1 MDIILQGF
9 QVILD
14 PGVLIYILAG
24 TVLGVVFG
32 ALPGVSSAMATMLAL
47 PFTYTMGALPAIAFL
62 VTVYCAAVTGGSITA
77 ILFRIPGTPSSAC
90 TCLDGYP
97 MLERGEAGKALGVAL
112 ITSAMG
118 GIFSALVMMLLTR
131 QLAAVALRFGP
142 TELFAVAFM
151 GLSVM
156 TALDAGN
163 ALRTVISG
171 LLGLGLACIGIDP
184 IQGFN
189 RLTFGS
195 IQLMNG
201 IEMIPIMVGLFAVV
215 EVIKQL
221 IKKRDLGDGKI
232 TSTNTQIKGLGLW
245 KMKFTILRSAVIG
258 TAVGILPGAGAT
270 IASFLSYAA
279 EIKLSK
285 HPETFGKGEPRG
297 VAASETA
304 NNAATGGSMVP
315 LLSMGIP
322 GGNAA
327 AVMMAAMT
335 IKGVQMGPLL
345 IRTQPQFL
353 STVFATQVL
362 TGVLMAIISIGVA
375 KVFTKILDIPYSYL
389 GTTILMLSIV
399 GAFAT
404 NNNITNVLIM
414 VIAALVGV
422 AFNKFKFS
430 SSALVLGLVLG
441 EICESNLR
449 RGVLIS
455 KGFAGFFR
463 SPITTVLLIVS
474 AFMLLWPM
482 AGPTVKKVLKKE
494 PKAAQ

>member
-1 MDIILQGF
+1 MDLVIQGF
-9 QVILD
+9 SVILD
-14 PGVLIYILAG
+14 PGVLIYIICG

-62 VTVYCAAVTGGSITA
+62 VTVYCAAITGGSITA

-97 MLERGEAGKALGVAL
+97 MLEQGKAGKALGISL
-112 ITSAMG
+112 IASAFG
-118 GIFSALVMMLLTR
+118 GIFSAFIMMLCTK
-131 QLAAVALRFGP
+131 QLAAAALKFGP

-163 ALRTVISG
+163 SLRTVISG
-171 LLGLGLACIGIDP
+171 LIGLGLACVGIDP

-201 IEMIPIMVGLFAVV
+201 IEMIPVMVGLFATV
-215 EVIKQL
+215 EVMKQL
-221 IKKRDLGDGKI
+221 MKRRSIKSDEV
-232 TSTNTQIKGLGLW
+232 TNTNTQIRGLGLW
-245 KMKFTILRSAVIG
+245 SMKGTILRSSVIG
-258 TAVGILPGAGAT
+258 TVVGILPGAGAT

-279 EIKLSK
+279 ELKLAK
-285 HPETFGKGEPRG
+285 DPETYGKGNPRG
-297 VAASETA
+297 VAASEAA

-353 STVFATQVL
+353 STVFATQIV
-362 TGVLMAIISIGVA
+362 TGILMVVVSMVIA
-375 KVFTKILDIPYSYL
+375 KVFTKILDIPYSFL
-389 GTTILMLSIV
+389 GTTILMLSII

-404 NNNITNVLIM
+404 NNNITNILIM
-414 VIAALVGV
+414 AIASVMGV
-422 AFNKFKFS
+422 LFSKYKFS

-449 RGVLIS
+449 RGVLLS
-455 KGFAGFFR
+455 KTFTGFFS
-463 SPITTVLLIVS
+463 SPITAVLLTVS
-474 AFMLLWPM
+474 AFMLLWPVVS
-482 AGPTVKKVLKKE
+482 PYIKKKTAK
-494 PKAAQ
+494 

>member
-1 MDIILQGF
+1 MDLVIQGF
-9 QVILD
+9 GVIFD
-14 PGVLIYILAG
+14 PGVLIYIVCG
-24 TVLGVVFG
+24 TVLGAVFG

-47 PFTYTMGALPAIAFL
+47 PFTYSMQALPAIAFL
-62 VTVYCAAVTGGSITA
+62 VTVYCAAITGGSITA
-77 ILFRIPGTPSSAC
+77 VLFRIPGTPSSAC

-97 MLERGEAGKALGVAL
+97 MLERGEAGKALGISL
-112 ITSAMG
+112 ITSAIG
-118 GIFSALVMMLLTR
+118 GIFSSFVMMLCTK
-131 QLAAVALRFGP
+131 QLAAMALKFGP

-163 ALRTVISG
+163 SLRTVISG
-171 LLGLGLACIGIDP
+171 LIGLGLACVGIDP

-201 IEMIPIMVGLFAVV
+201 IEMIPVMVGLFATV
-215 EVIKQL
+215 EVVKQL
-221 IKKRDLGDGKI
+221 AKRRTMDTSKI
-232 TSTNTQIKGLGLW
+232 TNTNTQIRGLGLW
-245 KMKFTILRSAVIG
+245 GMKFTILRSAIIG
-258 TAVGILPGAGAT
+258 TVVGILPGAGAT

-279 EIKLSK
+279 EVKLSK
-285 HPETFGKGEPRG
+285 EPETYGKGNPRG

-304 NNAATGGSMVP
+304 NNAASGGSMVP

-345 IRTQPQFL
+345 LRTQPMFL
-353 STVFATQVL
+353 STVFATQIV
-362 TGVLMAIISIGVA
+362 TGILMVIVSVVIA
-375 KVFTKILDIPYSYL
+375 KVFTKILDIPYSFL
-389 GTTILMLSIV
+389 GTTILMLSII

-414 VIAALVGV
+414 AVATVMGV
-422 AFNKFKFS
+422 LFSKYKFS
-430 SSALVLGLVLG
+430 ASALVLGLVLG

-449 RGVLIS
+449 RGVLLS
-455 KGFAGFFR
+455 KSVAGFFS
-463 SPITTVLLIVS
+463 SPITAVLLGFSVI
-474 AFMLLWPM
+474 MLLWPVI
-482 AGPTVKKVLKKE
+482 APRIRKKSTK
-494 PKAAQ
+494 

>member
-1 MDIILQGF
+1 MDLIIQGF
-9 QVILD
+9 GVILD
-14 PGVLIYILAG
+14 PGVLIYIICG
-24 TVLGVVFG
+24 TILGVVFG

-62 VTVYCAAVTGGSITA
+62 VTVYCAAITGGSITA

-97 MLERGEAGKALGVAL
+97 MLEQGKAGQALGISL
-112 ITSAMG
+112 IASAFG
-118 GIFSALVMMLLTR
+118 GIFSAFIMMLCTK
-131 QLAAVALRFGP
+131 QLAAAALKFGP

-163 ALRTVISG
+163 SLRTVISG
-171 LLGLGLACIGIDP
+171 LIGLGLACVGIDP

-201 IEMIPIMVGLFAVV
+201 IEMIPVMVGLFATV

-221 IKKRDLGDGKI
+221 MKRRSIDSGDVTN
-232 TSTNTQIKGLGLW
+232 TSTQIRGLGLW
-245 KMKFTILRSAVIG
+245 KMKGTILHSSVIG
-258 TAVGILPGAGAT
+258 TVVGILPGAGAT

-279 EIKLSK
+279 ELKLAK
-285 HPETFGKGEPRG
+285 DPETYGKGNPRG
-297 VAASETA
+297 VAASEAA

-353 STVFATQVL
+353 STVFATQIV
-362 TGVLMAIISIGVA
+362 TGILMVIVSVVIA
-375 KVFTKILDIPYSYL
+375 KVFTKILDIPYSFL
-389 GTTILMLSIV
+389 GTTILMLSII

-414 VIAALVGV
+414 AIASVLGV
-422 AFNKFKFS
+422 LFSKFKFS

-449 RGVLIS
+449 RGVLLS
-455 KGFAGFFR
+455 KTFAGFFS
-463 SPITTVLLIVS
+463 SPITAVLLTVS
-474 AFMLLWPM
+474 AFMLLWPVVSPYIKKKM
-482 AGPTVKKVLKKE
+482 AK
-494 PKAAQ
+494 

>member
-215 EVIKQL
+215 
-221 IKKRDLGDGKI
+221 
-232 TSTNTQIKGLGLW
+232 
-245 KMKFTILRSAVIG
+245 
-258 TAVGILPGAGAT
+258 
-270 IASFLSYAA
+270 
-279 EIKLSK
+279 
-285 HPETFGKGEPRG
+285 
-297 VAASETA
+297 
-304 NNAATGGSMVP
+304 
-315 LLSMGIP
+315 
-322 GGNAA
+322 
-327 AVMMAAMT
+327 
-335 IKGVQMGPLL
+335 
-345 IRTQPQFL
+345 
-353 STVFATQVL
+353 
-362 TGVLMAIISIGVA
+362 
-375 KVFTKILDIPYSYL
+375 
-389 GTTILMLSIV
+389 
-399 GAFAT
+399 
-404 NNNITNVLIM
+404 
-414 VIAALVGV
+414 
-422 AFNKFKFS
+422 
-430 SSALVLGLVLG
+430 
-441 EICESNLR
+441 
-449 RGVLIS
+449 
-455 KGFAGFFR
+455 
-463 SPITTVLLIVS
+463 
-474 AFMLLWPM
+474 
-482 AGPTVKKVLKKE
+482 
-494 PKAAQ
+494 

>member
-1 MDIILQGF
+1 
-9 QVILD
+9 
-14 PGVLIYILAG
+14 
-24 TVLGVVFG
+24 
-32 ALPGVSSAMATMLAL
+32 
-47 PFTYTMGALPAIAFL
+47 
-62 VTVYCAAVTGGSITA
+62 
-77 ILFRIPGTPSSAC
+77 
-90 TCLDGYP
+90 
-97 MLERGEAGKALGVAL
+97 
-112 ITSAMG
+112 
-118 GIFSALVMMLLTR
+118 
-131 QLAAVALRFGP
+131 
-142 TELFAVAFM
+142 
-151 GLSVM
+151 
-156 TALDAGN
+156 
-163 ALRTVISG
+163 
-171 LLGLGLACIGIDP
+171 
-184 IQGFN
+184 
-189 RLTFGS
+189 
-195 IQLMNG
+195 
-201 IEMIPIMVGLFAVV
+201 
-215 EVIKQL
+215 
-221 IKKRDLGDGKI
+221 
-232 TSTNTQIKGLGLW
+232 
-245 KMKFTILRSAVIG
+245 MKFTILRSAVIG

-362 TGVLMAIISIGVA
+362 TGVLMVIISIGVA

-404 NNNITNVLIM
+404 NNNITNVLII

>member
-1 MDIILQGF
+1 MDLLLQGF
-9 QVILD
+9 SVILD
-14 PGVLIYILAG
+14 PGVLIYIVCG
-24 TVLGVVFG
+24 TILGVIFG

-47 PFTYTMGALPAIAFL
+47 PFTYTMDALPAIAFL
-62 VTVYCAAVTGGSITA
+62 VTVYCAAITGGSITA

-97 MLERGEAGKALGVAL
+97 MLERGEAGKALGISLV
-112 ITSAMG
+112 TSALG
-118 GIFSALVMMLLTR
+118 GIFAAFVMLLCTK
-131 QLAAVALRFGP
+131 QLAAVALKFGP

-163 ALRTVISG
+163 SLRTVISG
-171 LLGLGLACIGIDP
+171 LIGLGLACVGIDP

-201 IEMIPIMVGLFAVV
+201 IEMIPVMVGLFAVV

-221 IKKRDLGDGKI
+221 IKRRTIEAGAA
-232 TSTNTQIKGLGLW
+232 TNTNTQIRGLGLW
-245 KMKFTILRSAVIG
+245 KMKSTIMRSAVIG
-258 TAVGILPGAGAT
+258 TVVGILPGAGAT

-279 EIKLSK
+279 EIKCSK
-285 HPETFGKGEPRG
+285 EPETYGKGNPRG

-353 STVFATQVL
+353 STVFSTQIV
-362 TGVLMAIISIGVA
+362 TGILMVVVSVAVA
-375 KVFTKILDIPYSYL
+375 KVFTKILDIPYSFL
-389 GTTILMLSIV
+389 GTTIMMLSII

-414 VIAALVGV
+414 AIASVLGV
-422 AFNKFKFS
+422 LFSKYKFS
-430 SSALVLGLVLG
+430 ASALVLGLVLG

-449 RGVLIS
+449 RGVLLS
-455 KGFAGFFR
+455 KTFAGFFS
-463 SPITTVLLIVS
+463 SPITAVLMLVS
-474 AFMLLWPM
+474 VFMLAWPVVSPLIKKKM
-482 AGPTVKKVLKKE
+482 AK
-494 PKAAQ
+494 